1 MTRSQEAVRPIG
13 RRTVVV
19 AVGAAGAAAA
29 LTACGGSGGD
39 GPAGTAVGEPVRG
52 TGGSGAGAGDAG
64 AVLARTTDIPV
75 GGGKVFADQ
84 GLVVTQPTAGQF
96 KAFSSKCTH
105 QGCAVKDVSNGTI
118 NCPCHNSTF
127 DASDGSV
134 KGGPAKQPLPAA
146 ALKVEGD
153 AITLA

>member
-1 MTRSQEAVRPIG
+1 MARSQVEARLIG
-13 RRTVVV
+13 RRTVVA
-19 AVGAAGAAAA
+19 AVGAVGAAAA
-29 LTACGGSGGD
+29 LTACGGSGSD
-39 GPAGTAVGEPVRG
+39 SPAGTAVEEPA
-52 TGGSGAGAGDAG
+52 GGSGAGGGDAG
-64 AVLARTTDIPV
+64 AVLAKTTDIPE

-84 GLVVTQPTAGQF
+84 GLVVTQPTAGRF

-118 NCPCHNSTF
+118 NCPCHNSMF

-146 ALKVEGD
+146 AIKVEGD
-153 AITLA
+153 TITLA

>member
-1 MTRSQEAVRPIG
+1 MTRSQEAVRLIG

-39 GPAGTAVGEPVRG
+39 GPAGTAVEEPVGG
-52 TGGSGAGAGDAG
+52 TGGSGAGDGAG

-84 GLVVTQPTAGQF
+84 GLVVTQPTAGRF

-134 KGGPAKQPLPAA
+134 KGGPAKQPLPGAA
-146 ALKVEGD
+146 IKVEGD